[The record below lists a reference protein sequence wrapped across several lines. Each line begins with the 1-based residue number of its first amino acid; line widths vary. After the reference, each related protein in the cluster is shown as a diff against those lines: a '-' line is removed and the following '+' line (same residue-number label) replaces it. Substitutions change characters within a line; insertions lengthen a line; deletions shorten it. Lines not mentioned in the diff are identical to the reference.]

1 MKQERQKLED
11 KLNLILQD
19 YANDNKIINQV
30 TDLLVE
36 NHNFSRGRTIGIFT
50 QSMPISYFSN
60 TELCLL
66 VKYLYASTN
75 EYKIKLNDWFNDNEI
90 QSAETYKFI
99 NDEKTNRIVLH
110 NVDQISSYQ
119 WICTK
124 ETYQNVALHMQ
135 NGLIT
140 YNINTQRQ
148 PMVRKYGDKITYT
161 PNIKPS
167 KVNAI
172 KQEMVSGTF
181 NPNTLIWNIRK
192 VDGTEKEKFKYNS
205 KDRTL
210 TIEVDGINVDV
221 IDGANRTGAI
231 LKAVEEKSNIDMT
244 TLIMIYYVDE
254 EKARQVI
261 FQEAKAEPLDEK
273 YVDQFDASNPNME
286 VAKSINGRQRMN
298 EMFNR
303 IGLDNQELRREER
316 KLVTFETLSKT
327 IEHVYDLKNQPII
340 KAQEVEEHLIKL
352 FNTIIGLNNE
362 EFKDKI
368 STTKEE
374 TYMADN
380 NMFIGYIVLGK
391 ELEDKFGDTW
401 TRDLHVIL
409 DTLNFQKSNPIW
421 KKNGIENNLN
431 LSTIKKIAEYFKSLV
446 NEKGVV
452 SNVL

>member
-11 KLNLILQD
+11 RLNLILQD
-19 YANDNKIINQV
+19 YSTNNKIINQV

-36 NHNFSRGRTIGIFT
+36 NHNFSRGRTIGVFT

-66 VKYLYASTN
+66 VKYLYNATN
-75 EYKIKLNDWFNDNEI
+75 EYKIKVEDWFNENEI
-90 QSAETYKFI
+90 QFAETYKFI
-99 NDEKTNRIVLH
+99 NDEKTNIIVLH

-124 ETYQNVALHMQ
+124 ESYQNVSLFMQ

-148 PMVRKYGDKITYT
+148 PLVRKYGDKITYT

-172 KQEMVSGTF
+172 KQEMVNGTF
-181 NPNTLIWNIRK
+181 NPNTIIWNIRR
-192 VDGTEKEKFKYNS
+192 VDGSEREKFRYNA

-210 TIEVDGINVDV
+210 TIEVDNINVDV

-231 LKAVEEKSNIDMT
+231 LKAVEEKQTIDMT
-244 TLIMIYYVDE
+244 TLIMVYYVDE
-254 EKARQVI
+254 EKARQII

-273 YVDQFDASNPNME
+273 YVDQFDASNSNME
-286 VAKSINGRQRMN
+286 VAKSINNRQRKN

-303 IGLDNQELRREER
+303 IGLDNQELRREIK

-327 IEHVYDLKNQPII
+327 IEHVYDLKNKPVLQ
-340 KAQEVEEHLIKL
+340 AEEVEENLVKL
-352 FNTIIGLNNE
+352 FNTIIGLNHEKFNE
-362 EFKDKI
+362 NI
-368 STTKEE
+368 ITTKEE
-374 TYMADN
+374 SYMANN
-380 NMFIGYIVLGK
+380 NMFIGY
-391 ELEDKFGDTW
+391 
-401 TRDLHVIL
+401 VIL
-409 DTLNFQKSNPIW
+409 GDELIKKYGDEWQSKLKEILIRFDFSKTNPIW
-421 KKNGIENNLN
+421 KKIGIENNLN
-431 LSTIKKIAEYFKSLV
+431 LSTIKKIGEYFKSIV
-446 NEKGVV
+446 NTEGVV
-452 SNVL
+452 